1 MFHHFLYS
9 KSKRCEIMRKVA
21 VIGVGNSKFGNRSD
35 VNVAELAYESTKPA
49 FEEAGIAAKDVE
61 FVAVGSVGA
70 GAWYEELL
78 PAVVSAEYCGLT
90 GAGLARCEAACSSG
104 SAAFQTAYSAIASGQ
119 AEITMALGIEKMRE
133 IDTPTSMEWIGRAG
147 YYFWEFHNFGLTFP
161 AYYALYA
168 NAHMAKYGTTEE
180 DLALVAVKNHKYGSM
195 NPKAHLQNKITVD
208 DVLSSMVIASPLKL
222 FDCCPMTD
230 GSAAII
236 LASEE
241 KVKEL
246 KIDTPVWVAGI
257 GYSSGTA
264 NLSKRKDYVGLEAS
278 VTAAERAYKTAE
290 VTPDQLDFA
299 EVHDCFTIAEI
310 LAYEDLGFCAKGE
323 GVKLIREGQTEI
335 GGKIPVNMDGG
346 LKAKGHPIGTTG
358 CSMIYELT
366 KQLKEEAVEK
376 SRQVPLKNYIGLA
389 HNVGGTGHYC
399 YVTILRR

>member
-1 MFHHFLYS
+1 
-9 KSKRCEIMRKVA
+9 MRKVA
-21 VIGVGNSKFGNRSD
+21 IIGVGNSKFGNRND
-35 VNVAELAYESTKPA
+35 VNMAELA
-49 FEEAGIAAKDVE
+49 FEAVQPSLVDAGISAKEVE
-61 FVAVGSVGA
+61 FVALGSVGA

-78 PAVVSAEYCGLT
+78 PAVVASEYCGLT
-90 GAGLARCEAACSSG
+90 KAGLVRCEAACASG
-104 SAAFQTAYSAIASGQ
+104 SAAFQTAYATVASGQ
-119 AEITMALGIEKMRE
+119 AEIAMALGVEKMRE
-133 IDTPTSMEWIGRAG
+133 IDSPIAMEWIGRAG
-147 YYFWEFHNFGLTFP
+147 YYLWEFHNFGITFP
-161 AYYALYA
+161 GYYALHA

-222 FDCCPMTD
+222 FDCCPLTD
-230 GSAAII
+230 GSASVI

-246 KIDTPVWVAGI
+246 KIETPVWVAGI

-264 NLSKRKDYVGLEAS
+264 NLTKRADFVGLEAS
-278 VTAAERAYKTAE
+278 VLASQRAYKAAGVTADQIE
-290 VTPDQLDFA
+290 VA

-310 LAYEDLGFCAKGE
+310 MAYEDIGLCRKGE
-323 GVKLIREGQTEI
+323 GVKLLREGQTEI
-335 GGKIPVNMDGG
+335 GGKIPVNVDGG
-346 LKAKGHPIGTTG
+346 LKAKGHPVGTTG

-366 KQLKEEAVEK
+366 RQLREEVEK
-376 SRQVPLKNYIGLA
+376 PRQVPLKNYIALA

>member
-1 MFHHFLYS
+1 
-9 KSKRCEIMRKVA
+9 MRKVA
-21 VIGVGNSKFGNRSD
+21 VIGVGHSKFGNRND
-35 VNVAELAYESTKPA
+35 VNISELAFEAVKPSL
-49 FEEAGIAAKDVE
+49 EDAGAAAQDVE
-61 FVAVGSVGA
+61 FMALGTTGA

-78 PAVVSAEYCGLT
+78 PAVVVAEYCGLT
-90 GAGLARCEAACSSG
+90 KAGLVRCEAACASG
-104 SAAFQTAYSAIASGQ
+104 SAAFFSAYSAIASGQ
-119 AEITMALGIEKMRE
+119 AELTMAVGLEKMKE
-133 IDTPTSMEWIGRAG
+133 IDTPTAIEWIGRAG
-147 YYFWEFHNFGLTFP
+147 YYLWEFHNFGLTFP

-180 DLALVAVKNHKYGSM
+180 DLALVAVKNHKYAAM
-195 NPKAHLQNKITVD
+195 NPVAHFRKKITVD

-222 FDCCPMTD
+222 FDCCPVTD
-230 GSAAII
+230 GAASVV

-246 KIDTPVWVAGI
+246 KIDTPVWVSGI

-264 NLSKRKDYVGLEAS
+264 NLSKRLDYVGLEAS
-278 VTAAERAYKTAE
+278 VLAAKRAYKAAG
-290 VTPDQLDFA
+290 VTPNQLDFA

-310 LAYEDLGFCAKGE
+310 MAYEDIGLCGKGE
-323 GVKLIREGQTEI
+323 GAKLIREGQTEI
-335 GGKIPVNMDGG
+335 GGKIPVNVDGG

-366 KQLKEEAVEK
+366 KQLREEAFEK
-376 SRQVPLKNYIGLA
+376 GRQVPLKNYVALA